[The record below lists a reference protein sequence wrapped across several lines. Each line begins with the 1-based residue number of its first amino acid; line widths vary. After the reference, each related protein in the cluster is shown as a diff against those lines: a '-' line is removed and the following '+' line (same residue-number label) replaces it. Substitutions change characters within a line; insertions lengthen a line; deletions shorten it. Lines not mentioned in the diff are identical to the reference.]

1 MKKNWLMDIAQL
13 VRYMKDPQ
21 AKKYVTDRW
30 GKVAILVNDD
40 LKAQRLIKA
49 ILLEKIEKIAEFI

>member
-1 MKKNWLMDIAQL
+1 MDIAQL